1 MINYTFFL
9 KALAKA
15 NLNMQKY
22 FENFMELDLQIF
34 LKGICAKIYAK
45 FYHLL
50 LFFQG
55 FSRAIR
61 SRNPMTGSGSKYRFS
76 RVKVK

>member
-22 FENFMELDLQIF
+22 FENFMELDFYLR
-34 LKGICAKIYAK
+34 KTVMCK
-45 FYHLL
+45 F
-50 LFFQG
+50 
-55 FSRAIR
+55 S
-61 SRNPMTGSGSKYRFS
+61 
-76 RVKVK
+76 

>member
-50 LFFQG
+50 PF
-55 FSRAIR
+55 FSRLFK
-61 SRNPMTGSGSKYRFS
+61 SYKKSKSNDRKW
-76 RVKVK
+76 V